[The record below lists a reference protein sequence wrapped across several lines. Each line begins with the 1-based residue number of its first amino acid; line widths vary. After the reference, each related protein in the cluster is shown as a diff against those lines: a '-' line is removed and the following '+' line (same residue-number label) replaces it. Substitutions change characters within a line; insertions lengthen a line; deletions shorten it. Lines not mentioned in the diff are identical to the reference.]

1 MNRNE
6 LVDDGIIIRA
16 FANWLKASEANPYV
30 QIVQEFYKLT
40 GINTFLLTEYLLE
53 PSKAALVKSMASVHG
68 YSICR
73 AIMVRKNYELS
84 V

>member
-1 MNRNE
+1 MNRYW
-6 LVDDGIIIRA
+6 LVDNETVTRA
-16 FANWLKASEANPYV
+16 FANWLKASEPDPYG
-30 QIVQEFYKLT
+30 QSREFYKLI
-40 GINTFLLTEYLLE
+40 GIHSLILDEYLLE

-68 YSICR
+68 YSICK